1 MMAPGAGAMQNEPV
15 ILRDL
20 HEVVARKA
28 EGRRCRDSPSWRA
41 RAIVSKVGKNCW
53 NMLPNWVLST
63 SLFLELGK
71 LIHQAHVKWAG
82 RHQTP
87 ATHFLRNVRLLELL
101 RDIAL
106 KVPDEVKWRVTVM
119 GCSTGAEL
127 YSLLW
132 YLRSARPNLQ
142 ITALGADAV
151 DWVIAKASSGEYS
164 PEDDELS
171 WLTNPILES
180 LFNHVDGVFRVKD
193 WIREGVRWTVADA
206 RSSKLLDEL
215 GPADLLLANNFLGAM
230 SDQEAEACMENLL
243 RLVSPGGY
251 FVFNGNLD
259 VKTRFAKKHAL
270 VAVNEGIEA
279 IHFGDPSRLG
289 WPWTYFASEPLDKSR
304 PDWQTR
310 YAAVFVRGVEIAKST
325 MGRPAKFS
333 DLGQYGTRRAS

>member
-1 MMAPGAGAMQNEPV
+1 
-15 ILRDL
+15 
-20 HEVVARKA
+20 VARDCD
-28 EGRRCRDSPSWRA
+28 GVQHWCRTLLSPL
-41 RAIVSKVGKNCW
+41 VS
-53 NMLPNWVLST
+53 S
-63 SLFLELGK
+63 
-71 LIHQAHVKWAG
+71 
-82 RHQTP
+82 
-87 ATHFLRNVRLLELL
+87 
-101 RDIAL
+101 
-106 KVPDEVKWRVTVM
+106 
-119 GCSTGAEL
+119 
-127 YSLLW
+127 
-132 YLRSARPNLQ
+132 LRSPNLQ